1 MDFLFIMF
9 FISTVGTYRIFKLF
23 SLLYYVLFA
32 SVLVAIAMTN
42 ITIHQALETYLLF
55 VVLPIWSCVFI
66 AHLLSS
72 KIDSLKNTLL
82 KIDQKYEEKYW
93 K

>member
-9 FISTVGTYRIFKLF
+9 FLSTIGTYRIFKLF
-23 SLLYYVLFA
+23 SLLYYVLFI
-32 SVLVAIAMTN
+32 SVIAAIAMTN

-55 VVLPIWSCVFI
+55 LVLPIWCCVFI
-66 AHLLSS
+66 SHLFSS
-72 KIDSLKNTLL
+72 KIDFFKNTLL
-82 KIDQKYEEKYW
+82 KIDKKYEAKYW